1 MNWVSEE
8 EEEEWMDVMKVETV
22 IRRIMQLRLIG
33 MWIEE
38 KVVNWIGIVRGE

>member
-33 MWIEE
+33 M
-38 KVVNWIGIVRGE
+38 

>member
-22 IRRIMQLRLIG
+22 IRRIMQLRLIV
-33 MWIEE
+33 M
-38 KVVNWIGIVRGE
+38 